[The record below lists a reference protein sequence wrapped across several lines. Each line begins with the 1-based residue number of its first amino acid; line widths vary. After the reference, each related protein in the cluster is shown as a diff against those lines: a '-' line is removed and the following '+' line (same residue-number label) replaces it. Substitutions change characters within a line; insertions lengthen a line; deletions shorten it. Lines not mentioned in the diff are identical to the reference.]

1 MDDLLTPYGEAI
13 QALFARTTGSIKPGL
28 ERTEAL
34 LEKLGSP
41 HRQLSTIHVAGTN
54 GKGSVVAACEALLRA
69 RGLVVGRYTSPHL
82 VDFRERVTVNG
93 KPMFEEEVLEFLER
107 WIPTAEKMGATFF
120 EVTTAL
126 AFDWLAKREV
136 DLAVIETGLGGR
148 LDSTNVL
155 TPRVATVTS
164 IGLDHTD
171 LLGDTLELIAK
182 EKAGVYKSSVP
193 AVVGEPA
200 PAIRDL
206 LSKSAKEAGAKPVIV
221 LDDEYAISNVKVTAS
236 GTSFVLAQKEAPAR
250 GTSSTSDGA
259 SARAQ
264 RSTPS
269 VIENAATKDSQQI
282 TTPLIGEHQARNTA
296 TAIATVAA
304 VGKEYLPLP
313 GEISKALAAVF
324 LPGRFQ
330 RHGKFIFDVAHNPD
344 GARTVAQTIR
354 AINPPAPRTAL
365 VAVLS
370 DKDWRGIIRELAPAV
385 DRFVFT
391 NAPSA
396 PPERRWDPAEA
407 LAFAKAQGFDAAL
420 EPNMEVA
427 LARGEPDSGTV
438 LVTGSFHTVGDA
450 MSRLQVSPF
459 AA

>member
-1 MDDLLTPYGEAI
+1 VDDHLKPYSEAI

-34 LEKLGSP
+34 LAKLGSP
-41 HRQLSTIHVAGTN
+41 QRKLSAIHVAGTN
-54 GKGSVVAACEALLRA
+54 GKGSVVATCEALLRA

-93 KPMFEEEVLEFLER
+93 QPIFEEEVLEFLER
-107 WIPTAEKMGATFF
+107 WIPTAEEMGATFF

-164 IGLDHTD
+164 IGLDHMD
-171 LLGDTLELIAK
+171 LLGDTLEAIAK
-182 EKAGVYKSSVP
+182 EKAGIFKAGIP
-193 AVVGEPA
+193 AVIGEPA
-200 PAIRDL
+200 PAIREL
-206 LSKSAKEAGAKPVIV
+206 LAKCAKEAVATPVVI
-221 LDDEYAISNVKVTAS
+221 LEDAYAISDVQVSAT
-236 GTSFVLAQKEAPAR
+236 GTSFTLNGQ
-250 GTSSTSDGA
+250 TM
-259 SARAQ
+259 
-264 RSTPS
+264 
-269 VIENAATKDSQQI
+269 
-282 TTPLIGEHQARNTA
+282 TTPLLGVHQARNTA
-296 TAIATVAA
+296 TAIATLAA
-304 VGKEYLPLP
+304 IGKEYLPPP
-313 GEISKALAAVF
+313 GEISKALAGVF
-324 LPGRFQ
+324 LPGRFE
-330 RHGKFIFDVAHNPD
+330 RRGKVIFDVAHNPD
-344 GARTVAQTIR
+344 GARSVAETIR
-354 AINPPAPRTAL
+354 AINPPSPRTAL

-385 DRFVFT
+385 DRFLFT

-396 PPERRWDPAEA
+396 PAERRWDPAEA
-407 LAFAKAQGFDAAL
+407 RSFARAQGFEADLEPDMDAAL
-420 EPNMEVA
+420 A
-427 LARGEPDSGTV
+427 LGQERSET
-438 LVTGSFHTVGDA
+438 LLITGSFHTVGDA

>member
-1 MDDLLTPYGEAI
+1 MDDHLTPYSEAI

-34 LEKLGSP
+34 LAKLGSP
-41 HRQLSTIHVAGTN
+41 QRKLSAIHVAGTN
-54 GKGSVVAACEALLRA
+54 GKGSVVATCEALLRA

-93 KPMFEEEVLEFLER
+93 QPIFEEEVLEFLER
-107 WIPTAEKMGATFF
+107 WIPTAEEMGATFF

-164 IGLDHTD
+164 IGLDHMD
-171 LLGDTLELIAK
+171 LLGDTLEAIAK
-182 EKAGVYKSSVP
+182 EKAGIFKAGIP
-193 AVVGEPA
+193 AVIGEPA
-200 PAIRDL
+200 PAIREL
-206 LSKSAKEAGAKPVIV
+206 LAKCAKEAVATPVVI
-221 LDDEYAISNVKVTAS
+221 LEDAYPISDVQVSAT
-236 GTSFVLAQKEAPAR
+236 GTSFTLNGQ
-250 GTSSTSDGA
+250 TM
-259 SARAQ
+259 
-264 RSTPS
+264 
-269 VIENAATKDSQQI
+269 
-282 TTPLIGEHQARNTA
+282 TTPLLGVHQARNTA
-296 TAIATVAA
+296 TAIATLAA
-304 VGKEYLPLP
+304 IGKEYLPPP
-313 GEISKALAAVF
+313 GEISKALAGVF
-324 LPGRFQ
+324 LPGRFE
-330 RHGKFIFDVAHNPD
+330 RRGKVIFDVAHNPD
-344 GARTVAQTIR
+344 GARSVAETIR
-354 AINPPAPRTAL
+354 AINPPSPRTAL

-385 DRFVFT
+385 DRFLFT

-396 PPERRWDPAEA
+396 PAERRWDAAEA
-407 LAFAKAQGFDAAL
+407 RTFARAQGFEADLEPDMDAAL
-420 EPNMEVA
+420 A
-427 LARGEPDSGTV
+427 LGQERSET
-438 LVTGSFHTVGDA
+438 LLITGSFHTVGDA

>member
-1 MDDLLTPYGEAI
+1 MDDHLTPYSEAI

-34 LEKLGSP
+34 LAKLGSP
-41 HRQLSTIHVAGTN
+41 QRKLSAIHVAGTN
-54 GKGSVVAACEALLRA
+54 GKGSVVATCEALLRA

-93 KPMFEEEVLEFLER
+93 QPIFEEEVLEFLER
-107 WIPTAEKMGATFF
+107 WIPTAEEMGATFF

-164 IGLDHTD
+164 IGLDHMD
-171 LLGDTLELIAK
+171 LLGDTLEAIAK
-182 EKAGVYKSSVP
+182 EKAGIFKAGIP
-193 AVVGEPA
+193 AVIGEPA
-200 PAIRDL
+200 PAIREL
-206 LSKSAKEAGAKPVIV
+206 LAKCAKEAVATPVVI
-221 LDDEYAISNVKVTAS
+221 LEDAYAISDVQVSAT
-236 GTSFVLAQKEAPAR
+236 GTSFTLNGQ
-250 GTSSTSDGA
+250 TM
-259 SARAQ
+259 
-264 RSTPS
+264 
-269 VIENAATKDSQQI
+269 
-282 TTPLIGEHQARNTA
+282 TTPLLGVHQARNTA
-296 TAIATVAA
+296 TAIATLAA
-304 VGKEYLPLP
+304 IGKEYLPPP
-313 GEISKALAAVF
+313 GEISKALAGVF
-324 LPGRFQ
+324 LPGRFE
-330 RHGKFIFDVAHNPD
+330 RRGKVIFDVAHNPD
-344 GARTVAQTIR
+344 GARSVAETIR
-354 AINPPAPRTAL
+354 AINPPSPRTAL

-385 DRFVFT
+385 DRFLFT

-396 PPERRWDPAEA
+396 PAERRWDPAEA
-407 LAFAKAQGFDAAL
+407 RSFARAQGFEADLEPDMDAAL
-420 EPNMEVA
+420 A
-427 LARGEPDSGTV
+427 LGQERSET
-438 LVTGSFHTVGDA
+438 LLITGSFHTVGDA